1 MKNEIGISRLVAP
14 IAACLLMAN
23 TAIAHESGKA
33 NNSYVG
39 QSGGHYITDG
49 SGNCVRTGSY
59 NKADMTVDCGAAPPP
74 VKETKAPPPPP
85 PPAPPPAMPVYETV
99 TLSAGALFDFNKD
112 VIKPE
117 GKQHLDDVARKI
129 DKTAQVTN
137 VKIIGHTDSV
147 GPAEYNQQLSVR
159 RATQVR
165 DYLASKGIA
174 SSLMTVSGMGE
185 TSPVADNSTRA
196 GRAQNRRVDVSI
208 GVKQQKR

>member
-1 MKNEIGISRLVAP
+1 VASKIG
-14 IAACLLMAN
+14 
-23 TAIAHESGKA
+23 
-33 NNSYVG
+33 
-39 QSGGHYITDG
+39 
-49 SGNCVRTGSY
+49 
-59 NKADMTVDCGAAPPP
+59 
-74 VKETKAPPPPP
+74 
-85 PPAPPPAMPVYETV
+85 
-99 TLSAGALFDFNKD
+99 
-112 VIKPE
+112 
-117 GKQHLDDVARKI
+117 
-129 DKTAQVTN
+129 KTAQVTN